1 MADPTDNI
9 AGTLRAATARLAGK
23 SDTARLDAE
32 LLMAHA
38 LGCTRSEMLLRQA
51 DLPVPVEFAGL
62 LARRMAD
69 EPVAYITGH
78 QDFWDLTLAVTPDVL
93 IPRADSETLIEV
105 AGDAFA
111 GRGGPGRVL
120 DLGTGSGALLLAAL
134 SAFPKAIGLGV
145 DASAAA
151 LAVAA
156 GNARG
161 LGFAECT
168 DFRHLNW
175 RDAGWAE
182 ALCGPFDLILC
193 NPPYVENDAALA
205 PMVAAHEPHSA
216 LFAGPDGLDEYR
228 ILIPAVPGLLAPEGI
243 AAFEIGYTQTQAIS
257 DMASKAG
264 LITELRR
271 DLGGNPRCLRFSLGI
286 MKTGG

>member
-105 AGDAFA
+105 AVDAFA

-161 LGFAECT
+161 LGFAERT

-193 NPPYVENDAALA
+193 NPPYVEDDATLA